1 MSWPLI
7 AGLGL
12 AITGIVLYVVAM
24 RLPRASGTP
33 LLVFGTFLGAIGA
46 AILLAYV
53 IMHFGF
59 RALGAR

>member
-1 MSWPLI
+1 MSWPSI

-33 LLVFGTFLGAIGA
+33 HLVFGTFLGAIGA
-46 AILLAYV
+46 AILLVSV
-53 IMHFGF
+53 IMHFGL
-59 RALGAR
+59 RAFGAR

>member
-1 MSWPLI
+1 MSWPL
-7 AGLGL
+7 ALGLGL
-12 AITGIVLYVVAM
+12 AITGIVLYIVAM

-53 IMHFGF
+53 IMNFGF
-59 RALGAR
+59 RALGAQ

>member
-12 AITGIVLYVVAM
+12 AITGNQLYVVAL

-33 LLVFGTFLGAIGA
+33 LLVFGTFIGAIGA
-46 AILLAYV
+46 AMLLVYV
-53 IMHFGF
+53 IMKFGF
-59 RALGAR
+59 RALGLR